1 VAVSVVHTDKGR
13 LTTCLAD
20 DRGSTVMCV
29 FDEKGLGSVCFPS
42 GNPRLVV
49 TKAGWS
55 LSEEGGDILQSGTW
69 PNHPPVS
76 PIELQIT
83 ECFSARFL
91 GRRENKISFSYGGEQ
106 HVFECGEQLKRT
118 DTYLDHVVSR
128 RDGRLELDVDAI
140 RAGPQHVYSKPGP
153 HSQVT
158 IHPGLGAL
166 KTICKNL
173 DKGSPFQEI
182 ISSMDEMQ
190 ASVLRMRGS
199 TGSAS
204 TSTFSDTGAMAALR
218 ASQGEPGVSS
228 LGNTLDSTTALGS
241 TLASTSG
248 GSTLTMRRPAP
259 KPYQSKRKAL
269 RSIPVSGF
277 DAHMASSSSPDTISV
292 ICCMADWQPRCRKAM
307 PVLKSLNYDLQR
319 SDGLKEKFAPLTVD
333 MVQMNVSEDSSFM
346 KRFNIRMIP
355 MYLVCHKGRL
365 VHASNAMSLRAD
377 FLKELETAVEQ
388 AKRGA
393 FMPEKF
399 QFKATD
405 NNLLQEFQSGK
416 IFK

>member
-1 VAVSVVHTDKGR
+1 
-13 LTTCLAD
+13 
-20 DRGSTVMCV
+20 MCV

-69 PNHPPVS
+69 PNHPPAS
-76 PIELQIT
+76 PVELQIT
-83 ECFSARFL
+83 ECFSARFV

-118 DTYLDHVVSR
+118 DSYLDHAVSR

-173 DKGSPFQEI
+173 DKASPFQQI

-190 ASVLRMRGS
+190 ASVHRMRGS

-228 LGNTLDSTTALGS
+228 SGNTQDSTMTLGS
-241 TLASTSG
+241 TLMSTSG
-248 GSTLTMRRPAP
+248 GSALTMRRPAP

-277 DAHMASSSSPDTISV
+277 DAHMASSNSPDTISV

-307 PVLKSLNYDLQR
+307 PVLKSLNYDLQH
-319 SDGLKEKFAPLTVD
+319 SNDLKEKFVPLTVD
-333 MVQMNVSEDSSFM
+333 MVQMDVSEDSSFM

-377 FLKELETAVEQ
+377 FLKELETAVDQ

-393 FMPEKF
+393 FMSEKF

-405 NNLLQEFQSGK
+405 NNLLQEFQSGN